1 MSKKRESF
9 IESTIEAQRISNE
22 NNITNDDERM
32 SYIKTIYGFIT
43 KYNSQ
48 LKKCNSEYQ
57 KFNKVEKLNQ
67 DNGVTYSA
75 EYSKVVNDLSE
86 CTNGLTNIDLYIQSI
101 KSTNSSVILNLENYC
116 IDNCENSYKDNI
128 SKLKD
133 CTKQCVKT
141 SYLAEK
147 ALEKEL
153 SKIILSF
160 DI

>member
-9 IESTIEAQRISNE
+9 IESIIEAQRKTNESN
-22 NNITNDDERM
+22 IINDDERM

-43 KYNSQ
+43 KYNAQ
-48 LKKCNSEYQ
+48 LKKCNNEYQ

-67 DNGVTYSA
+67 EYGISHSA
-75 EYSKVVNDLSE
+75 EYSRVVNDLNV

-101 KSTNSSVILNLENYC
+101 KSTNSNVILNLENYC
-116 IDNCENSYKDNI
+116 IDNCENSHKNNI
-128 SKLKD
+128 NKLKD
-133 CTKQCVKT
+133 CTKQCVIT

-153 SKIILSF
+153 SKIIVSF